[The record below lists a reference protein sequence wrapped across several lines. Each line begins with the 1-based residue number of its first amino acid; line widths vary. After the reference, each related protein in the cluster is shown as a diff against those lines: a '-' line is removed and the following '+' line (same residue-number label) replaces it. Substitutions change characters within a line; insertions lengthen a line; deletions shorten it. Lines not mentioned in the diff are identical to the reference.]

1 MNLKIYMLR
10 PEFVEDAKTMH
21 SKQLAEKYG
30 GCHAAV
36 CNIIRRFGLPIRRRG
51 PMRGS
56 PSFQKQSRKNSIRN
70 AELIKDYMSGSLL
83 VNEIAKKYGITRQRV
98 YQILEL
104 KKKSKEQ
111 PVSTH
116 SCSA

>member
-21 SKQLAEKYG
+21 SGQLSEKYG
-30 GCHAAV
+30 GSRGAICEILH
-36 CNIIRRFGLPIRRRG
+36 RFGLPVRRRG
-51 PMRGS
+51 PERGRQPLS
-56 PSFQKQSRKNSIRN
+56 EKTGRN
-70 AELIKDYMSGSLL
+70 GELIRDYMARKAT
-83 VNEIAKKYGITRQRV
+83 VDEIAKKYGITRQRV

-111 PVSTH
+111 SVSPP